1 MQKNLYS
8 LMLTDEVVARIDAL
22 ASQNGTNRSNMI
34 NQILAEYVSYTT
46 PEMKINHIFEHF
58 NQLINS
64 QIFSLVSSQNE
75 RVLSLKTS
83 LAYKYNPTIKYGVEL
98 YRNPTNVIG
107 ELKVLFRTQSPE
119 LIYKLNSFFDLFI
132 AIEKKY
138 LPISP
143 TYTFEGTKYSR
154 TLIIPKNTYYSN
166 EETARAINDY
176 VKNFDAMLKKYLLD
190 EYVEVK
196 QVENDYKIFLTK
208 SKVI

>member
-8 LMLTDEVVARIDAL
+8 LILTDEVVARIDAL

-98 YRNPTNVIG
+98 YKNPTNFIG

-119 LIYKLNSFFDLFI
+119 LIYKLNNFFDLFI
-132 AIEKKY
+132 TIEKKY

-143 TYTFEGTKYSR
+143 TYTFEGTKYTR
-154 TLIIPKNTYYSN
+154 TLMIPKNAHYSN

-190 EYVEVK
+190 EYFEVK